1 MSGLLVLTT
10 GALLMTAPTSVSAT
24 AISAADSSIKGI
36 IEPKSV
42 KLSKKAVTL
51 TRKGRTT
58 SLKAKVEPKNATVQ
72 LINWS
77 SSDENV
83 AQVDRDGVVTA
94 IGGGTATVKG
104 TVAGREAIYGE
115 TTVTVRGAANIPV
128 TDINL
133 ISVINDTLELGL
145 TEEFTINAEVLPRDA
160 SNQTIEYSSSDET
173 IAKVDSKGVITG
185 ISSGQT
191 TIYVTPQDETNRE
204 ALKEIKVEVSKYKLI
219 EVTSLSLSKDK
230 LTLTRAG
237 RTANLSATVAPKN
250 ATIQSVNWSSSDEN
264 VAIVNDDGR
273 VTAIGGGTA
282 TITAT
287 SAANKEISQSSVVT
301 VRGAVNV
308 PVTELELDVD
318 LMETLKLARAETFTV
333 NAHVL
338 PSNATDQG
346 INFHSSDEDVV
357 VVDSQGVITGVAP
370 GKAFIHVLPNDET
383 NREAQK
389 TIAVEVI
396 ADKLIEPTNVKL
408 SKEAVT
414 LTRKGRTTNLSATVE
429 PANSDIQLIT
439 WSSSDENVATVDG
452 YGRVT
457 AIGGGTATIT
467 AAVAGR
473 EEVYSTSIITV
484 RGAVNVP
491 VTDVVFNNEEI
502 TGIELAVK
510 QKFTIEAAVAPS
522 NATNQKIN
530 YVSSDESVA
539 KVNSKGVVTAVNP
552 GKVIIYVLPEDET
565 NRDAQKEVA
574 LEVFI
579 Y

>member
-1 MSGLLVLTT
+1 
-10 GALLMTAPTSVSAT
+10 MTAPTSVLAT
-24 AISAADSSIKGI
+24 GISTANSSIKGI
-36 IEPKSV
+36 IEPKGASV
-42 KLSKKAVTL
+42 SKKAVTL

-58 SLKAKVEPKNATVQ
+58 SLKAQVEPKNATIQ

-94 IGGGTATVKG
+94 IGGGSATVKA
-104 TVAGREAIYGE
+104 TVVGREAIYGE
-115 TTVTVRGAANIPV
+115 TKVTVRGAVNIPV
-128 TDINL
+128 TDIQMD
-133 ISVINDTLELGL
+133 SVNSDVLELGL
-145 TEEFTINAEVLPRDA
+145 SEEFVIKAEVLPRDA
-160 SNQTIEYSSSDET
+160 SNQIIEYYSSDES
-173 IAKVDSKGVITG
+173 IAKVDSNGIITG
-185 ISSGQT
+185 VGSGKT
-191 TIYVTPQDETNRE
+191 TIYVLPQDGTNRE
-204 ALKEIKVEVSKYKLI
+204 AVKEIKVDVSKHKLI
-219 EVTSLSLSKDK
+219 DVTSLSISKAK

-264 VAIVNDDGR
+264 VAIVNDDGA
-273 VTAIGGGTA
+273 VTAIGGGTV

-287 SAANKEISQSSVVT
+287 SAGNKEVSQSCVVT

-308 PVTELELDVD
+308 PVTELELDFD
-318 LMETLKLARAETFTV
+318 LMETLKLARSETFTV

-346 INFHSSDEDVV
+346 INFHSSDEAVV

-370 GKAFIHVLPNDET
+370 GKAFIHFLPNDET

-396 ADKLIEPTNVKL
+396 ADKLIEPRNVKL

-452 YGRVT
+452 NGRVT
-457 AIGGGTATIT
+457 AVGGGTATIT

-473 EEVYSTSIITV
+473 EEVYGSSVITV
-484 RGAVNVP
+484 KGAVNVP

-539 KVNSKGVVTAVNP
+539 KVSSKGVVTAVNP
-552 GKVIIYVLPEDET
+552 GKVVIYVLPEDET
-565 NRDAQKEVA
+565 NREAQKEVA